1 MVPAFL
7 RCANRETPLSAHIAY
22 LDGPRLRRSLVAA
35 CEYTRQ
41 QRQELNRI
49 NVFPVPDGD
58 TGTNLGLTV
67 EAIADRLRR
76 NRDRAVSAVADDAAE
91 AALLGARGNSGMMLS
106 HFLLGFAAHLKGRE
120 RVDPRGFAE
129 ALGGGIDNLYNA
141 LDNPVEGTILTV
153 IRDTAN
159 AAKESSATDFVLCVD
174 RLVDAARESLERTPS
189 LLPVL
194 KAAGVVDAGGRGFV
208 HMLEGVLLLINGD
221 PIVASGDETDYAQV
235 PATVAEVEYPE
246 NEEQYRYCTEA
257 LVRGEGLPASVIVR
271 EELRRHGDSI
281 IVVSSDTLLKVHV
294 HTDGPDGVFSYL
306 RTLGRL
312 ATKKAEDMRAQH
324 AAARHGGGG
333 HQTLVRRPFAIV
345 TDSGNDL
352 PEDIIRAHGIHV
364 VPVVLVDGG
373 RPLRDGI
380 DITAEE
386 FHEKMRDASGELPTT
401 SQPPPQAFV
410 DGFMRA
416 AEDGDQILG
425 VVLGSGVSGTF
436 GSAEA
441 AARTFDEAP
450 VHLFDSC
457 GVSILEGLLVLKAA
471 ELAESGTSAGEIL
484 AELSRVRDQSGI
496 FATVDTFDRLLHSGR
511 VGKGQAW
518 FGGMLGVKPILSLT
532 EEGKVGPVGKVIG
545 RKKVLPAVLGLLE
558 DRIPAGAKKL
568 RFGVVHVGCPEIVE
582 QVSAAL
588 HARYGDV
595 DILGGPTAP
604 IFATHLGLGAWCLAY
619 MVED

>member
-1 MVPAFL
+1 MS
-7 RCANRETPLSAHIAY
+7 THIAY

-58 TGTNLGLTV
+58 TGTNLALTV
-67 EAIADRLRR
+67 EAIAGRLLR
-76 NRDRAVSAVADDAAE
+76 NRDRDVSAVADDAAE

-106 HFLLGFAAHLKGRE
+106 HFLLGFAAHLKGRR
-120 RVDPRGFAE
+120 RVSPREFAG
-129 ALGGGIDNLYNA
+129 ALDAGIDNLYNA

-159 AAKESSATDFVLCVD
+159 AAKEASATDFVPCVD

-221 PIVASGDETDYAQV
+221 PIVSAQDETDYARV
-235 PATVAEVEYPE
+235 PAAVAEIEYPE
-246 NEEQYRYCTEA
+246 DEEQYRYCTEA
-257 LVRGEGLPASVIVR
+257 LVRGEGLPASAVVR
-271 EELRRHGDSI
+271 QELRRRGDSI
-281 IVVSSDTLLKVHV
+281 IVVSSDTLLKVHI
-294 HTDGPDGVFSYL
+294 HTDGPEGVFSYL

-312 ATKKAEDMRAQH
+312 ATRKAEDMRAQH
-324 AAARHGGGG
+324 AAARRGGG

-364 VPVVLVDGG
+364 VPAVLVDDG

-380 DITAEE
+380 DISAED
-386 FHEKMRDASGELPTT
+386 FHEKMRDARGELPTT

-410 DGFMRA
+410 EGFGRA
-416 AEDGDQILG
+416 AEDGDRILG
-425 VVLGSGVSGTF
+425 VLLGSGVSGTF

-441 AARTFDEAP
+441 AARTFDKVP
-450 VHLFDSC
+450 VHLFDSRA
-457 GVSILEGLLVLKAA
+457 VSILEGLMVLKAA
-471 ELAESGTSAGEIL
+471 ELAESGMTAEEVL
-484 AELSRVRDQSGI
+484 AELTRVREQSGI

-518 FGGMLGVKPILSLT
+518 FGGMLGVKPILALDRQ
-532 EEGKVGPVGKVIG
+532 GKVAPVGKVIG
-545 RKKVLPAVLGLLE
+545 RRRVLPAVLGLLE

-568 RFGVVHVGCPEIVE
+568 RFGVVHVGFPQVVE
-582 QVSAAL
+582 RISAAL
-588 HARYGDV
+588 RARYGDV
-595 DILGGPTAP
+595 DILSGPAAP
-604 IFATHLGLGAWCLAY
+604 IFATHVGLGAWCLAY

>member
-1 MVPAFL
+1 MS
-7 RCANRETPLSAHIAY
+7 THIAY

-58 TGTNLGLTV
+58 TGTNLALTV
-67 EAIADRLRR
+67 QAISDRLRR
-76 NRDRAVSAVADDAAE
+76 NQDREVSAVADDAAE

-106 HFLLGFAAHLKGRE
+106 HFLLGFAAQLKGRR
-120 RVDPRGFAE
+120 RVGTRGFAG
-129 ALGGGIDNLYNA
+129 ALRGGIDNLYSA
-141 LDNPVEGTILTV
+141 LDDPVEGTILTV
-153 IRDTAN
+153 IRDTAE
-159 AAKESSATDFVLCVD
+159 AANETRATDFVPYVD
-174 RLVDAARESLERTPS
+174 RLVDAARQSLERTPS

-221 PIVASGDETDYAQV
+221 PIVAGDETDYAEA
-235 PATVAEVEYPE
+235 PAAVAEIEYPE
-246 NEEQYRYCTEA
+246 DDEQYRYCTEA
-257 LVRGEGLPASVIVR
+257 LVRGEALPASTVVR

-281 IVVSSDTLLKVHV
+281 IVVSSDTLLKVHI

-333 HQTLVRRPFAIV
+333 HQSLVRRPFAIV

-364 VPVVLVDGG
+364 VPAVLVDEG

-380 DITAEE
+380 DITAED
-386 FHEKMRDASGELPTT
+386 FHEKMRHARGELPTT

-410 DGFMRA
+410 DGFTRA
-416 AEDGDQILG
+416 AEDGDRILG
-425 VVLGSGVSGTF
+425 VLLGSGVSGTF

-441 AARTFDEAP
+441 AARAFDKVP
-450 VHLFDSC
+450 VHLFDSR
-457 GVSILEGLLVLKAA
+457 GVSVLEGLMVLKAA
-471 ELAESGTSAGEIL
+471 ELAESGMSADEIL
-484 AELSRVRDQSGI
+484 AELGRVRDQSGI

-518 FGGMLGVKPILSLT
+518 VGGMLGVKPILSLT

-545 RKKVLPAVLGLLE
+545 RRKVLPAVLGLLE
-558 DRIPAGAKKL
+558 DRIPAGASKL
-568 RFGVVHVGCPEIVE
+568 RFAVVHVGYPEVIE
-582 QVSAAL
+582 EVSAAL
-588 HARYGDV
+588 RARYGEV
-595 DILGGPTAP
+595 DILGGPATP
-604 IFATHLGLGAWCLAY
+604 IFATHVGLGAWCLAY

>member
-1 MVPAFL
+1 MS
-7 RCANRETPLSAHIAY
+7 THIAY

-58 TGTNLGLTV
+58 TGTNLALTV
-67 EAIADRLRR
+67 QAISDRLQR
-76 NRDRAVSAVADDAAE
+76 NRDRDVSAVADDAAE

-106 HFLLGFAAHLKGRE
+106 HFLLGFAQHLKGR
-120 RVDPRGFAE
+120 RRIGTRDFAG
-129 ALGGGIDNLYNA
+129 ALGGGIDNLYGA

-153 IRDTAN
+153 IRETAET
-159 AAKESSATDFVLCVD
+159 ARETPATDFVPFVD

-221 PIVASGDETDYAQV
+221 PIVAAGEGADYAHA
-235 PATVAEVEYPE
+235 PAAVASIEYPE
-246 NEEQYRYCTEA
+246 DEEQYRYCTEA
-257 LVRGEGLPASVIVR
+257 LVRGQGLPGSAIVR

-281 IVVSSDTLLKVHV
+281 IVVSSDTLLKVHI
-294 HTDGPDGVFSYL
+294 HTDGPEGVFSYL

-312 ATKKAEDMRAQH
+312 ATRKAEDMRAQH
-324 AAARHGGGG
+324 AAARRGGA

-364 VPVVLVDGG
+364 VPAVLVDDG

-380 DITAEE
+380 DISAED
-386 FHEKMRDASGELPTT
+386 FHEKMRDARGELPTT

-410 DGFMRA
+410 EGFGRA
-416 AEDGDQILG
+416 AEDGDRILG
-425 VVLGSGVSGTF
+425 VLLGSGVSGTF

-441 AARTFDEAP
+441 AARTFDKVP
-450 VHLFDSC
+450 VHLFDSRA
-457 GVSILEGLLVLKAA
+457 VSILEGLMVLKAA
-471 ELAESGTSAGEIL
+471 ELAESGMTAEEVL
-484 AELSRVRDQSGI
+484 AELTRVREQSGI

-518 FGGMLGVKPILSLT
+518 FGGMLGVKPILALDRQ
-532 EEGKVGPVGKVIG
+532 GKVAPVGKVIG
-545 RKKVLPAVLGLLE
+545 RRRVLPAVLGLLE

-568 RFGVVHVGCPEIVE
+568 RFGVVHVGFPQVVE
-582 QVSAAL
+582 RISAAL
-588 HARYGDV
+588 RARYGDV
-595 DILGGPTAP
+595 DILSGPAAP
-604 IFATHLGLGAWCLAY
+604 IFATHVGLGAWCLAY

>member
-1 MVPAFL
+1 MS
-7 RCANRETPLSAHIAY
+7 THIAY

-58 TGTNLGLTV
+58 TGTNLALTV
-67 EAIADRLRR
+67 EAISDRMRR
-76 NRDRAVSAVADDAAE
+76 NRDREVSAVADEAAE

-106 HFLLGFAAHLKGRE
+106 HFLLGFAAHLKGRR
-120 RVDPRGFAE
+120 RVGTRGFAG
-129 ALGGGIDNLYNA
+129 ALRGGIDNLYAA
-141 LDNPVEGTILTV
+141 LDDPVEGTILTV
-153 IRDTAN
+153 IRDTAE
-159 AAKESSATDFVLCVD
+159 AAREMSASDFVACVD
-174 RLVDAARESLERTPS
+174 GLVDAARESLERTPS

-194 KAAGVVDAGGRGFV
+194 KEAGVVDAGGRGFV

-221 PIVASGDETDYAQV
+221 PIVAGDETDYADV
-235 PATVAEVEYPE
+235 PAAVANIEYPE
-246 NEEQYRYCTEA
+246 DEEQYRYCTEA
-257 LVRGEGLPASVIVR
+257 LVRGEGLPASTVVR

-281 IVVSSDTLLKVHV
+281 IVVSSDTLLKIHI
-294 HTDGPDGVFSYL
+294 HTDGPEGVFSYL

-324 AAARHGGGG
+324 AAARHGGS
-333 HQTLVRRPFAIV
+333 HQSLVRRPFAIV

-364 VPVVLVDGG
+364 VPAILVDEG
-373 RPLRDGI
+373 RPMRDGI
-380 DITAEE
+380 DITADD

-410 DGFMRA
+410 DGFTRA
-416 AEDGDQILG
+416 AEDGDRILG
-425 VVLGSGVSGTF
+425 VLLGSGVSGTF

-441 AARTFDEAP
+441 AARTFGKVP
-450 VHLFDSC
+450 VHLFDSR
-457 GVSILEGLLVLKAA
+457 GVSVLEGLMVLKAA
-471 ELAESGTSAGEIL
+471 ELAESGISADEIL
-484 AELSRVRDQSGI
+484 AELERVRGQSGI

-518 FGGMLGVKPILSLT
+518 VGGMLGVKPILSLT

-545 RKKVLPAVLGLLE
+545 RRKVLPAVMGLLE
-558 DRIPAGAKKL
+558 DRIPTGAKKL
-568 RFGVVHVGCPEIVE
+568 RFGVVHVGCPEMLE
-582 QVSAAL
+582 QVSTAL
-588 HARYGDV
+588 RARYGEV
-595 DILGGPTAP
+595 DILSGPAAP
-604 IFATHLGLGAWCLAY
+604 IFATHVGLGAWCLAY

>member
-1 MVPAFL
+1 MS
-7 RCANRETPLSAHIAY
+7 THIAY

-58 TGTNLGLTV
+58 TGTNLALTV

-76 NRDRAVSAVADDAAE
+76 SRDRDVSTVADQAAE

-106 HFLLGFAAHLKGRE
+106 HFLLGFAAELKGRR
-120 RVDPRGFAE
+120 RVDPRGFAG
-129 ALGGGIDNLYNA
+129 ALRRGIDNLYDA
-141 LDNPVEGTILTV
+141 LDDPVEGTILTV

-159 AAKESSATDFVLCVD
+159 AAREAVATDFVPCVEG
-174 RLVDAARESLERTPS
+174 LVDAARESLERTPS

-194 KAAGVVDAGGRGFV
+194 KEAGVVDAGGRGFV

-221 PIVASGDETDYAQV
+221 PIVAGDDTDYSDA
-235 PATVAEVEYPE
+235 PAAVAEMDYPE
-246 NEEQYRYCTEA
+246 DEEQYRYCTEA
-257 LVRGEGLPASVIVR
+257 LVRGEGLPASAVVR

-281 IVVSSDTLLKVHV
+281 IVVSSDTLLKVHI
-294 HTDGPDGVFSYL
+294 HTDGPEGVFSYL

-324 AAARHGGGG
+324 AAARHGGG
-333 HQTLVRRPFAIV
+333 HHRSLVRRPFTIV

-352 PEDIIRAHGIHV
+352 PEEIIRAHGIHV
-364 VPVVLVDGG
+364 VPAILVDGG

-380 DITAEE
+380 DITAAD

-410 DGFMRA
+410 DGFTRA
-416 AEDGDQILG
+416 ADDGDRILG

-441 AARTFDEAP
+441 AARTFDKVP
-450 VHLFDSC
+450 VHLFDSR
-457 GVSILEGLLVLKAA
+457 GVSVLEGLMVLKAA
-471 ELAESGTSAGEIL
+471 ELAESGMSADAIL
-484 AELSRVRDQSGI
+484 AELGRVRDQSGI

-518 FGGMLGVKPILSLT
+518 VGGMLGVKPILALT
-532 EEGKVGPVGKVIG
+532 EEGKIHPVGKVIG
-545 RKKVLPAVLGLLE
+545 RRKVLPAVLGLLE
-558 DRIPAGAKKL
+558 DCIPPGAKKL
-568 RFGVVHVGCPEIVE
+568 RFGVVHVGYPEIVE
-582 QVSAAL
+582 EVSAAL
-588 HARYGDV
+588 RARYGDV
-595 DILGGPTAP
+595 DVLGGPAAP
-604 IFATHLGLGAWCLAY
+604 IFATHVGLGAWCLAY

>member
-1 MVPAFL
+1 MS
-7 RCANRETPLSAHIAY
+7 THIAY

-58 TGTNLGLTV
+58 TGTNLALTV
-67 EAIADRLRR
+67 EAISGRLRR
-76 NRDRAVSAVADDAAE
+76 NRDRDVSAVAAEAAE

-106 HFLLGFAAHLKGRE
+106 HFLLGFAARLKGRR
-120 RVDPRGFAE
+120 RVGPRGFAG
-129 ALGGGIDNLYNA
+129 ALGGGIDNLYDA

-159 AAKESSATDFVLCVD
+159 AAREAAATDFVPCVEG
-174 RLVDAARESLERTPS
+174 LVDAARESLERTPS

-194 KAAGVVDAGGRGFV
+194 KEAGVVDAGGRGFV

-221 PIVASGDETDYAQV
+221 PIVAGDDTDYSDV
-235 PATVAEVEYPE
+235 PAAVAEIEYPQE
-246 NEEQYRYCTEA
+246 EEQYRYCTEA
-257 LVRGEGLPASVIVR
+257 LVRGEGLPASTVVR

-281 IVVSSDTLLKVHV
+281 IVVSSDTLLKVHI
-294 HTDGPDGVFSYL
+294 HTDGPEGVFSYL

-324 AAARHGGGG
+324 AAARHGRGG
-333 HQTLVRRPFAIV
+333 HHSLVRRPFAIV

-352 PEDIIRAHGIHV
+352 PEEVIRAHGIHV
-364 VPVVLVDGG
+364 VPAILVDRG

-380 DITAEE
+380 DITAED
-386 FHEKMRDASGELPTT
+386 FHEKLRDADGELPTT

-410 DGFMRA
+410 DGFTRA
-416 AEDGDQILG
+416 AEDGDRILG
-425 VVLGSGVSGTF
+425 VLLGSGVSGTF

-441 AARTFDEAP
+441 AARTFDKVP
-450 VHLFDSC
+450 VHLFDSR
-457 GVSILEGLLVLKAA
+457 GVSVLEGLMVLKAA
-471 ELAESGTSAGEIL
+471 ELAESGMSADEIL
-484 AELSRVRDQSGI
+484 GELRRVRDQSGI
-496 FATVDTFDRLLHSGR
+496 FATVDSFDRLLHSGR

-518 FGGMLGVKPILSLT
+518 VGGMLGVKPILSLT
-532 EEGKVGPVGKVIG
+532 DEGKVGPVGKVIG
-545 RKKVLPAVLGLLE
+545 RRKVLPAVLGLLE
-558 DRIPAGAKKL
+558 DSIPAGAKKL
-568 RFGVVHVGCPEIVE
+568 RFAVVHVGYPEIIE
-582 QVSAAL
+582 KVSAAL
-588 HARYGDV
+588 RARYGEV
-595 DILGGPTAP
+595 DILSGPAAP
-604 IFATHLGLGAWCLAY
+604 IFATHVGLGAWCLAY

>member
-1 MVPAFL
+1 MS
-7 RCANRETPLSAHIAY
+7 THIAY

-58 TGTNLGLTV
+58 TGTNLALTV

-106 HFLLGFAAHLKGRE
+106 HFLLGFADHLKGRG
-120 RVDPRGFAE
+120 RVGPRGFAA
-129 ALGGGIDNLYNA
+129 ALSGGIDNLYAA
-141 LDNPVEGTILTV
+141 LDDPVEGTILTV
-153 IRDTAN
+153 IRDTAQ
-159 AAKESSATDFVLCVD
+159 AAREAVATDFVPYVEG
-174 RLVDAARESLERTPS
+174 LVDTARESLERTPS

-194 KAAGVVDAGGRGFV
+194 KEAGVVDAGGRGFV

-221 PIVASGDETDYAQV
+221 PIVAGDDTDYSEV
-235 PATVAEVEYPE
+235 PSAVAAIEYPQD
-246 NEEQYRYCTEA
+246 EEQYRYCTEA
-257 LVRGEGLPASVIVR
+257 LVRGEGLPASAVLR

-281 IVVSSDTLLKVHV
+281 IVVSSDTLLKVHI
-294 HTDGPDGVFSYL
+294 HTDGPEGVFSYL

-324 AAARHGGGG
+324 AAARHGGHG
-333 HQTLVRRPFAIV
+333 HRSLVRRPFSIV

-352 PEDIIRAHGIHV
+352 PEDVIRAHGIHV
-364 VPVVLVDGG
+364 VPAVLVDGG

-386 FHEKMRDASGELPTT
+386 FHEKLHGATGELPTT
-401 SQPPPQAFV
+401 SQPPPQAFLE
-410 DGFMRA
+410 GFGRA
-416 AEDGDQILG
+416 AEDGDQVLG

-441 AARTFDEAP
+441 AARTFDKVP
-450 VHLFDSC
+450 VHLFDSL
-457 GVSILEGLLVLKAA
+457 GVSLFEGLLVLKAA
-471 ELAESGTSAGEIL
+471 ELAESGMSADEIL
-484 AELSRVRDQSGI
+484 AELERVRGQSGI
-496 FATVDTFDRLLHSGR
+496 FVTVDNFDRLVHSGR
-511 VGKGQAW
+511 VGKGKAW
-518 FGGMLGVKPILSLT
+518 FGGVLGLKPILSLD
-532 EEGKVGPVGKVIG
+532 ERGKVYPAGKAIG
-545 RKKVLPAVLGLLE
+545 RKRVLPAILGLLE
-558 DRIPAGAKKL
+558 DHIPAGSERF
-568 RFGVVHVGCPEIVE
+568 RFGVVHVGCPEVVDG
-582 QVSAAL
+582 VSAAL
-588 HARYGDV
+588 RARYGDV
-595 DILGGPTAP
+595 DILSGPAAP
-604 IFATHLGLGAWCLAY
+604 VFATHVGLGAWGVAY

>member
-1 MVPAFL
+1 MS
-7 RCANRETPLSAHIAY
+7 THIAY

-58 TGTNLGLTV
+58 TGTNLALTV

-76 NRDRAVSAVADDAAE
+76 NRDRDVSTVADEAAE

-106 HFLLGFAAHLKGRE
+106 HFLLGFAARLKGRR
-120 RVDPRGFAE
+120 RVGPRGFAG
-129 ALGGGIDNLYNA
+129 ALGGGIDNLYDA

-159 AAKESSATDFVLCVD
+159 AAREAAATDFVPCVEG
-174 RLVDAARESLERTPS
+174 LVDAARESLERTPS

-194 KAAGVVDAGGRGFV
+194 KEAGVVDAGGRGFV

-221 PIVASGDETDYAQV
+221 PIVAADETDYSDA
-235 PATVAEVEYPE
+235 PAAVAEIEYPE
-246 NEEQYRYCTEA
+246 DEEQYRYCTEA
-257 LVRGEGLPASVIVR
+257 LVRGEGLPASTIVR

-281 IVVSSDTLLKVHV
+281 IVVSSDTLLKVHI
-294 HTDGPDGVFSYL
+294 HTDGPEGVFSYL

-324 AAARHGGGG
+324 AAARHAGGR
-333 HQTLVRRPFAIV
+333 HRSLVRRPFAIV

-364 VPVVLVDGG
+364 VPAILVDGG

-380 DITAEE
+380 DITAED
-386 FHEKMRDASGELPTT
+386 FHEKMRDAGGELPTT

-410 DGFMRA
+410 DGFTRA
-416 AEDGDQILG
+416 AEDGDRILG
-425 VVLGSGVSGTF
+425 VLLGSGVSGTF

-441 AARTFDEAP
+441 AARTFDRVP
-450 VHLFDSC
+450 VHLFDSR
-457 GVSILEGLLVLKAA
+457 GVSVLEGLMVLKAA
-471 ELAESGTSAGEIL
+471 ELAESGMSAGEIL
-484 AELSRVRDQSGI
+484 AELARVRDQSGI

-518 FGGMLGVKPILSLT
+518 VGGMLGVKPILSLT
-532 EEGKVGPVGKVIG
+532 DEGKVGPVGKVIG
-545 RKKVLPAVLGLLE
+545 RRKVLPAVMGLLE
-558 DRIPAGAKKL
+558 DRIPSGAKKL
-568 RFGVVHVGCPEIVE
+568 RFGVVHVGYPEIVE
-582 QVSAAL
+582 RVSTAL
-588 HARYGDV
+588 RARYGDV
-595 DILGGPTAP
+595 DILSGPATP
-604 IFATHLGLGAWCLAY
+604 IFATHVGLGAWCLAY

>member
-1 MVPAFL
+1 MS
-7 RCANRETPLSAHIAY
+7 THIAY

-58 TGTNLGLTV
+58 TGTNLALTV

-76 NRDRAVSAVADDAAE
+76 NRDRDVSTVADQAAE

-106 HFLLGFAAHLKGRE
+106 HFLLGFAAQLKGRR
-120 RVDPRGFAE
+120 RVGPRGFAG
-129 ALGGGIDNLYNA
+129 ALGGGIENLYDA
-141 LDNPVEGTILTV
+141 LDDPVEGTILTV

-159 AAKESSATDFVLCVD
+159 AAREAVATDFVPYVEG
-174 RLVDAARESLERTPS
+174 LVYAARESLERTPS

-194 KAAGVVDAGGRGFV
+194 KEAGVVDAGGRGFV

-221 PIVASGDETDYAQV
+221 PIVAGDETDYSNA
-235 PATVAEVEYPE
+235 PAAVAEIEYPDDD
-246 NEEQYRYCTEA
+246 EQYRYCTEA
-257 LVRGEGLPASVIVR
+257 LVRGERLPASAVVR

-281 IVVSSDTLLKVHV
+281 IVVCSDTLLKVHI
-294 HTDGPDGVFSYL
+294 HTDGPEGVFSYL

-333 HQTLVRRPFAIV
+333 HRSLVRRPFAVV

-352 PEDIIRAHGIHV
+352 PEEIIRAHGIHV
-364 VPVVLVDGG
+364 VPAILVDGG

-380 DITAEE
+380 DITADD

-410 DGFMRA
+410 DGFTRA
-416 AEDGDQILG
+416 AEDGDRILG
-425 VVLGSGVSGTF
+425 VLLGSGVSGTF

-441 AARTFDEAP
+441 AARTFDGVP
-450 VHLFDSC
+450 VHLFDSR
-457 GVSILEGLLVLKAA
+457 GVSVLEGLMVLKAA
-471 ELAESGTSAGEIL
+471 ELSESGMSAGEIL
-484 AELSRVRDQSGI
+484 AELARVRDQSGI

-518 FGGMLGVKPILSLT
+518 VGGMLGVKPILSLT
-532 EEGKVGPVGKVIG
+532 DEGKVGPVGKVIG
-545 RKKVLPAVLGLLE
+545 RRKVLPAVMGLLE

-568 RFGVVHVGCPEIVE
+568 RFGVVHVGYPEIIE
-582 QVSAAL
+582 KVSAAL
-588 HARYGDV
+588 RARYGEV
-595 DILGGPTAP
+595 DILSGPAAP
-604 IFATHLGLGAWCLAY
+604 IFATHVGLGAWCLAY

>member
-1 MVPAFL
+1 MS
-7 RCANRETPLSAHIAY
+7 THIAY

-58 TGTNLGLTV
+58 TGTNLALTV
-67 EAIADRLRR
+67 QAIADRLRR
-76 NRDRAVSAVADDAAE
+76 NRDRDVSAVADDAAE

-106 HFLLGFAAHLKGRE
+106 HFLLGFAKHLKGRR
-120 RVDPRGFAE
+120 RVDTGAFAG
-129 ALGGGIDNLYNA
+129 ALGEGIDNLYAA

-153 IRDTAN
+153 IRDTAD
-159 AAKESSATDFVLCVD
+159 AARETPATDFAPYVGQ
-174 RLVDAARESLERTPS
+174 LVDAARASLERTPS

-221 PIVASGDETDYAQV
+221 PIVAGDDADYSDV
-235 PATVAEVEYPE
+235 PAAVAEIEYPDE
-246 NEEQYRYCTEA
+246 EEQFRYCTEA
-257 LVRGEGLPASVIVR
+257 LVRGEGLPASAVVR

-281 IVVSSDTLLKVHV
+281 IVVSSDTLLKVHI
-294 HTDGPDGVFSYL
+294 HTDGPEGVFSYL

-324 AAARHGGGG
+324 AAARHGGHG
-333 HQTLVRRPFAIV
+333 HQSLVRRPFSIV

-352 PEDIIRAHGIHV
+352 PEDVIRAHGINV
-364 VPVVLVDGG
+364 VPAVLVEGG

-386 FHEKMRDASGELPTT
+386 FHEKLHGATGELPTT
-401 SQPPPQAFV
+401 SQPPPQAFLE
-410 DGFMRA
+410 GFGRA

-441 AARTFDEAP
+441 AARTFDQVP
-450 VHLFDSC
+450 VHLFDSL
-457 GVSILEGLLVLKAA
+457 GVSLLEGLLVLKAA
-471 ELAESGTSAGEIL
+471 ELAESGMNAEEIL
-484 AELSRVRDQSGI
+484 AELTRVRGQSGI
-496 FATVDTFDRLLHSGR
+496 FVTVDNFDRLVHSGR

-518 FGGMLGVKPILSLT
+518 FGGMLGVKPILSLD
-532 EEGKVGPVGKVIG
+532 ERGKVYPAGKAIG
-545 RKKVLPAVLGLLE
+545 RKRVLPAILGLLE
-558 DRIPAGAKKL
+558 DNIPAGSKRF
-568 RFGVVHVGCPEIVE
+568 RFGVVHVGYPEVVDG
-582 QVSAAL
+582 VSAAL
-588 HARYGDV
+588 RARYGDV
-595 DILGGPTAP
+595 DILSGPAAP
-604 IFATHLGLGAWCLAY
+604 VFATHVGLGAWGVAY

>member
-7 RCANRETPLSAHIAY
+7 RYANREAPLSAHIAY

-76 NRDRAVSAVADDAAE
+76 NCDRAVSAVADDAAE

-120 RVDPRGFAE
+120 RVGPRGFAE

-174 RLVDAARESLERTPS
+174 RLVDAARESLEHTPS

-257 LVRGEGLPASVIVR
+257 LVRGEGLPASAIVR

-281 IVVSSDTLLKVHV
+281 IVVSTDTLLKVHV

-364 VPVVLVDGG
+364 VPVVLVDGD

-386 FHEKMRDASGELPTT
+386 FHEKMRDAGGELPTT
-401 SQPPPQAFV
+401 SQPPPQAFL
-410 DGFMRA
+410 DGFARA
-416 AEDGDQILG
+416 AEDGDQIMG

-441 AARTFDEAP
+441 AARTFDKVP

-471 ELAESGTSAGEIL
+471 ELAESGTSACEIL
-484 AELSRVRDQSGI
+484 AELSRVRAQSGI

-532 EEGKVGPVGKVIG
+532 EEGKVVPVGKVIG
-545 RKKVLPAVLGLLE
+545 RNKVLPAVLGLLE
-558 DRIPAGAKKL
+558 DRIPAGTKKL

>member
-1 MVPAFL
+1 MS
-7 RCANRETPLSAHIAY
+7 THIAY

-58 TGTNLGLTV
+58 TGTNLALTV
-67 EAIADRLRR
+67 EAISGRLRR
-76 NRDRAVSAVADDAAE
+76 NRDRDVSAVADEAAE

-106 HFLLGFAAHLKGRE
+106 HFLLGFAARLKGRR
-120 RVDPRGFAE
+120 RVGPRGFAG
-129 ALGGGIDNLYNA
+129 ALGGGIDNLYDA

-159 AAKESSATDFVLCVD
+159 AAREAAATDFVPCVEE
-174 RLVDAARESLERTPS
+174 LVDAARESLERTPS

-194 KAAGVVDAGGRGFV
+194 EEAGVVDAGGRGFV

-221 PIVASGDETDYAQV
+221 PIVAGDETDYSDV
-235 PATVAEVEYPE
+235 PAAVAEIEYPE
-246 NEEQYRYCTEA
+246 EEEQYRYCTEA
-257 LVRGEGLPASVIVR
+257 LVRGEGLPASTVVR

-281 IVVSSDTLLKVHV
+281 IVVSSDTLLKVHI
-294 HTDGPDGVFSYL
+294 HTDGPEGVFSYL

-324 AAARHGGGG
+324 AAARHGRGG
-333 HQTLVRRPFAIV
+333 HHSLVRRPFAIV

-352 PEDIIRAHGIHV
+352 PEEVIRAHGIHV
-364 VPVVLVDGG
+364 VPAILVDRG

-380 DITAEE
+380 DITAED
-386 FHEKMRDASGELPTT
+386 FHEKLRDADGELPTT

-410 DGFMRA
+410 DGFTRA
-416 AEDGDQILG
+416 AEDGDRILG
-425 VVLGSGVSGTF
+425 VLLGSGVSGTF

-441 AARTFDEAP
+441 AARTFDKVP
-450 VHLFDSC
+450 VHLFDSR
-457 GVSILEGLLVLKAA
+457 GVSVLEGLMVLKAA
-471 ELAESGTSAGEIL
+471 ELAESGMSADEIL
-484 AELSRVRDQSGI
+484 GELRRVRDQSGI
-496 FATVDTFDRLLHSGR
+496 FATVDSFDRLLHSGR

-518 FGGMLGVKPILSLT
+518 VGGMLGVKPILSLT
-532 EEGKVGPVGKVIG
+532 DEGKVGPVGKVIG
-545 RKKVLPAVLGLLE
+545 RRKVLPAVLGLLE
-558 DRIPAGAKKL
+558 DRIPAGAKKF
-568 RFGVVHVGCPEIVE
+568 RFAVVHVGYPEIIE

-588 HARYGDV
+588 RARYGEV
-595 DILGGPTAP
+595 DILSGPAAP
-604 IFATHLGLGAWCLAY
+604 IFATHVGLGAWCLAY
-619 MVED
+619 MLED

>member
-1 MVPAFL
+1 MS
-7 RCANRETPLSAHIAY
+7 THIAY

-58 TGTNLGLTV
+58 TGTNLALTV
-67 EAIADRLRR
+67 EAISGRLRR
-76 NRDRAVSAVADDAAE
+76 NRDRDVSAVADEAAE

-106 HFLLGFAAHLKGRE
+106 HFLLGFAARLKGRR
-120 RVDPRGFAE
+120 RVGPRGFAG
-129 ALGGGIDNLYNA
+129 ALGGGIDNLYDA

-159 AAKESSATDFVLCVD
+159 AAREAAATDFVPCVEG
-174 RLVDAARESLERTPS
+174 LVDAARESLERTPS

-194 KAAGVVDAGGRGFV
+194 EEAGVVDAGGRGFV

-221 PIVASGDETDYAQV
+221 PIVAGDDTDYSDV
-235 PATVAEVEYPE
+235 PAAVAEIEYPE
-246 NEEQYRYCTEA
+246 EEEQYRYCTEA
-257 LVRGEGLPASVIVR
+257 LVRGEGLPASTVVR

-281 IVVSSDTLLKVHV
+281 IVVSSDTLLKVHI
-294 HTDGPDGVFSYL
+294 HTDGPEGVYSYL

-324 AAARHGGGG
+324 AAARHGRGG
-333 HQTLVRRPFAIV
+333 HHSLVRRPFAIV

-352 PEDIIRAHGIHV
+352 PEEVIRAHGIHV
-364 VPVVLVDGG
+364 VPAILVDRG

-380 DITAEE
+380 DITAED
-386 FHEKMRDASGELPTT
+386 FHEKMRDADGELPTT

-410 DGFMRA
+410 DGFTRA
-416 AEDGDQILG
+416 AEDGDRILG
-425 VVLGSGVSGTF
+425 VLLGSGVSGTF

-441 AARTFDEAP
+441 AARTFDKVP
-450 VHLFDSC
+450 VHLFDSR
-457 GVSILEGLLVLKAA
+457 GVSVLEGLMVLKAA
-471 ELAESGTSAGEIL
+471 ELAESGMSADEIL
-484 AELSRVRDQSGI
+484 GELRRVRDQSGI
-496 FATVDTFDRLLHSGR
+496 FATVDSFDRLLHSGR

-518 FGGMLGVKPILSLT
+518 VGGMLGVKPILSLT
-532 EEGKVGPVGKVIG
+532 DEGKVGPVGKVIG
-545 RKKVLPAVLGLLE
+545 RRKVLPAVLGLLE
-558 DRIPAGAKKL
+558 DSIPAGAKKL
-568 RFGVVHVGCPEIVE
+568 RFAVVHVGYPEIIE

-588 HARYGDV
+588 RARYGEV
-595 DILGGPTAP
+595 DILSGPAAP
-604 IFATHLGLGAWCLAY
+604 IFATHVGLGAWCLAY

>member
-1 MVPAFL
+1 MS
-7 RCANRETPLSAHIAY
+7 THIAY

-58 TGTNLGLTV
+58 TGTNLALTV
-67 EAIADRLRR
+67 EAISDRLRR
-76 NRDRAVSAVADDAAE
+76 NRDRDVSAVADDAAE

-106 HFLLGFAAHLKGRE
+106 HFLLGFAARLKGRR
-120 RVDPRGFAE
+120 RVGPRGFAG
-129 ALGGGIDNLYNA
+129 ALGGGIDNLYDA

-159 AAKESSATDFVLCVD
+159 AAREAVATDFVPCVEG
-174 RLVDAARESLERTPS
+174 LVDAARASLERTPS

-194 KAAGVVDAGGRGFV
+194 KEAGVVDAGGRGFV

-221 PIVASGDETDYAQV
+221 PIVAGDDTDYSDV
-235 PATVAEVEYPE
+235 PAAVAEIEYPE
-246 NEEQYRYCTEA
+246 EEEEYRYCTEA
-257 LVRGEGLPASVIVR
+257 LVRGEGLPASTVVR

-281 IVVSSDTLLKVHV
+281 IVVSSDTLLKVHI
-294 HTDGPDGVFSYL
+294 HTDGPEGVYSYL

-333 HQTLVRRPFAIV
+333 HHRLVRRPFAIV

-364 VPVVLVDGG
+364 VPAILVDGG

-380 DITAEE
+380 DITAED
-386 FHEKMRDASGELPTT
+386 FHEKMRDAGGELPTT

-410 DGFMRA
+410 DGFTRA
-416 AEDGDQILG
+416 AEDGDRILG
-425 VVLGSGVSGTF
+425 VLLGSGVSGTF

-441 AARTFDEAP
+441 AARTFDSVP
-450 VHLFDSC
+450 VHLFDSR
-457 GVSILEGLLVLKAA
+457 GVSVLEGLMVLKAA
-471 ELAESGTSAGEIL
+471 ELAESGMSAGEIL
-484 AELSRVRDQSGI
+484 AELARVRDQSGI

-518 FGGMLGVKPILSLT
+518 VGGMLGVKPILSLT
-532 EEGKVGPVGKVIG
+532 DEGKVGPVGKVIG
-545 RKKVLPAVLGLLE
+545 RRKVLPAVLGLLE
-558 DRIPAGAKKL
+558 DRIPAGARKL
-568 RFGVVHVGCPEIVE
+568 RFGVVHVGYPEIIE
-582 QVSAAL
+582 KVSAAL
-588 HARYGDV
+588 RARYGEV
-595 DILGGPTAP
+595 DILSGPAAP
-604 IFATHLGLGAWCLAY
+604 IFATHVGLGAWCLAY
-619 MVED
+619 MLED

>member
-7 RCANRETPLSAHIAY
+7 RCANREAPLSAHIAY

-58 TGTNLGLTV
+58 TGTNLALTV

-91 AALLGARGNSGMMLS
+91 AALLGARDNSGMMLS
-106 HFLLGFAAHLKGRE
+106 HFLLGFAAHLKGRK
-120 RVDPRGFAE
+120 RVGPRGFAG

-153 IRDTAN
+153 IRGTAN
-159 AAKESSATDFVLCVD
+159 AAKESSATDFVPCVD
-174 RLVDAARESLERTPS
+174 RL
-189 LLPVL
+189 
-194 KAAGVVDAGGRGFV
+194 VDAGGRGFV

-246 NEEQYRYCTEA
+246 DEEQYRYCTEA
-257 LVRGEGLPASVIVR
+257 LVRGEGLPASAIMR

-380 DITAEE
+380 DITAED

-410 DGFMRA
+410 DGFARA

-441 AARTFDEAP
+441 AVRTFDKVP
-450 VHLFDSC
+450 VHLFDSR